1 MLYFVLLPLNS
12 NLNKSAFGSVVD
24 VASYT
29 QSNPYVAP
37 CDGYLRPNSWL
48 NVTRTYYIN
57 GLTGET
63 PANTAEFIFVKKGF
77 KLWGGGSVQGT
88 NLGFY
93 PLV

>member
-1 MLYFVLLPLNS
+1 M
-12 NLNKSAFGSVVD
+12 FGTGIDISD
-24 VASYT
+24 YT

-48 NVTRTYYIN
+48 DNVPRIYCIN
-57 GLTGET
+57 GVTGEAS
-63 PANTAEFIFVKKGF
+63 PNTANFIFVKKGF
-77 KLWGGGSVQGT
+77 KLWGDGEVQGT